1 MLIRP
6 VVPKNICGK
15 RTARVYF
22 LWSFMHSNDRNKP
35 NKHCHY
41 HFTDSQNE
49 GFSFVNFEIYLCEL
63 IPLKIKQDFEEFS
76 DSGSEQG
83 YILRRCM
90 FDVLLNLVRA
100 ENSQIILRT
109 ACGEEVE
116 TITVHQNLM
125 FCKTACSEGL
135 LCD

>member
-1 MLIRP
+1 M
-6 VVPKNICGK
+6 
-15 RTARVYF
+15 YF

-49 GFSFVNFEIYLCEL
+49 GFSFEIYLCEL

-83 YILRRCM
+83 YTLTRCM
-90 FDVLLNLVRA
+90 FDVLLNLVTA
-100 ENSQIILRT
+100 ENSQLVAKRWR
-109 ACGEEVE
+109 
-116 TITVHQNLM
+116 
-125 FCKTACSEGL
+125 
-135 LCD
+135 